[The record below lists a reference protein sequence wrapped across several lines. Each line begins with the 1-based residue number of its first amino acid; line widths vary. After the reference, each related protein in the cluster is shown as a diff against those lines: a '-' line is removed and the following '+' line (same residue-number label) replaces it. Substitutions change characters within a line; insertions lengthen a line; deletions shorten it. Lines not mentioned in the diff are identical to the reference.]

1 VIADEK
7 EAARDIPMAVFS
19 AMTHG
24 KGPQAAAILE
34 PLAAALHTV
43 EPETAVVF
51 AEPVEACLV
60 DPQAR
65 QIWRDLMAPVN
76 YFFKNPVAEKV
87 RDEGREEGAEKER
100 ASMVLRILD
109 WRGIPVPDAVRDR
122 VKGCSDLDQLEV
134 WAQRAV
140 HATTAGD
147 LFVDDQ
153 G

>member
-1 VIADEK
+1 
-7 EAARDIPMAVFS
+7 MAVFS

-43 EPETAVVF
+43 EPENATVF
-51 AEPVEACLV
+51 AELVEACLV

-65 QIWRDLMAPVN
+65 QIRRDLMAPVN

-87 RDEGREEGAEKER
+87 REEGVEKER
-100 ASMVLRILD
+100 ASMVLRILE
-109 WRGIPVPDAVRDR
+109 WRGIPIPDAIRAR
-122 VKGCSDLDQLEV
+122 VAACSDLNQLAV

-147 LFVDDQ
+147 LFVDDRA
-153 G
+153 